1 VRISA
6 TIGGLALAAS
16 GCAVFFAASG
26 PKPIVQSGYDAF
38 IQGTLGNS
46 GANLFVSK
54 NGRVQTINQW
64 DLNGDG
70 YNDVLISN
78 DHDVYETVDAFVYW
92 NSAKGF
98 TSLLPDL
105 WRQSPLAQTIFDLTE
120 RKSGVTRLPAFGGG
134 RSIVADLNGDGYP
147 EIVFCNYIHNYPGNR
162 SAYVYW
168 GGPDG
173 YRSERK
179 TELPTV
185 WAAGVAAAD
194 LNGDGY
200 PELIFANQG
209 AEAGG
214 EDLYPDQGLD
224 SYIYWGSATGFD
236 AAHPTRLPARGA
248 RDVAVADINHDGYP
262 DIAFANHSPK
272 ASDIQVFLGGPAGY
286 SAAHSQTIALDDPT
300 SIRAADVNSDG
311 YADLLVA
318 TAAKPSTIG
327 PAGIRAGQ
335 RSEHSVYVFTGSA
348 QGVSGDRK
356 IELPALEARDMAV
369 GDFNHDGFADIAIA
383 NYSDGVSSAV
393 PSYIYWGSARG
404 FDRQHRSELPTLGAT
419 GVVAVDL
426 NGDTFPDLVFSNSND
441 GKTYDVPSYIYWG
454 SATGFAPY
462 LRSNIQSFGAASVT
476 AADLNRDGR
485 PDLVLVNQYSGDFG
499 EIDTNIF
506 WGNPHHYY
514 STASMTSLPGHGAY
528 GTTAADLNGDGYV
541 DLVLCNSYREGSYLY
556 WGGPDGFSAARREAL
571 PVGATYTSS
580 AADLNH
586 DGYLDLVFAGM
597 VDHKPVSYILW
608 GGPSGYTERN
618 RTVLPLKIRR
628 SPTHRIADLNHDG
641 YLDLIFV
648 DDYYP
653 MIHIFWGGPEGY
665 SEAHSWT
672 GSMAV
677 GANLELAD
685 LNGDG
690 YLDFVMAGMFDPVRR
705 SYNNST
711 YIYWGT
717 PAGTPSLEN
726 PVKLQSF
733 GSVECAI
740 ADLNRDGYL
749 DLVFSNYMSDSTRS
763 LPLFIYW
770 GSKDGYSNA
779 HRTDLPAESSAGVQT
794 LDLNGDG
801 YPEIIIHNHLKDGH
815 HTGSSYIYWNSP
827 QGFDRDRRTEL
838 PTLGP
843 HFSQRV
849 DPGNLYTRRL
859 EEDYISAPLELPAGA
874 VAGVLAWKGEE
885 PHGAKLK
892 FQFRSAPRRESLPQ
906 AKWGGSDGPGSF
918 YIQSGAAIQGAD
930 RADRWVQYRAV
941 FTSPD
946 AGAWPVITEVEIAL
960 RENSTAR

>member
-1 VRISA
+1 MLRWLLV
-6 TIGGLALAAS
+6 LAAAGS
-16 GCAVFFAASG
+16 AVFYAASG

-38 IQGTLGNS
+38 IQGSLGNS
-46 GANLFVSK
+46 GANLYVSK
-54 NGRVQTINQW
+54 TGRVQTINQW
-64 DLNGDG
+64 DLNHDG
-70 YNDVLISN
+70 YNDILISN

-98 TSLLPDL
+98 TSLIPDL
-105 WRQSPLAQTIFDLTE
+105 WRQSPLAQTIFDLNE
-120 RKSGVTRLPAFGGG
+120 RKSGLTRLPAFGGG

-162 SAYVYW
+162 SAFIYW
-168 GGPDG
+168 GAADG
-173 YRSERK
+173 YQLGRK

-200 PELIFANQG
+200 PDLIFANQG

-214 EDLYPDQGLD
+214 EDLYPDRGLD

-236 AAHPTRLPARGA
+236 AAHPMLLPTRGA
-248 RDVAVADINHDGYP
+248 RDVTVADVNHDGYL
-262 DIAFANHSPK
+262 DVAFVNHSPK
-272 ASDIQVFLGGPAGY
+272 ANDVQVFHGGPSGY
-286 SAAHSQTIALDDPT
+286 SEAHSQTIPLPDPN
-300 SIRAADVNSDG
+300 SIRSGDVNGDG

-327 PAGIRAGQ
+327 PAGTRSGQ
-335 RSEHSVYVFTGSA
+335 KSEHAVYVFTGSA
-348 QGVSGDRK
+348 QGISADRK
-356 IELPALEARDMAV
+356 IELPSLEARDMAV
-369 GDFNHDGFADIAIA
+369 GDFNRDGFADIAIA
-383 NYSDGVSSAV
+383 NNSDGVSSAV
-393 PSYIYWGSARG
+393 PSFVYWGSDHG
-404 FDRQHRSELPTLGAT
+404 FDRKRRSDLPTLGAT
-419 GVVAVDL
+419 GVAAADL
-426 NGDTFPDLVFSNSND
+426 NGDSFPDLAFSNSND

-476 AADLNRDGR
+476 TADMDHDGR
-485 PDLVLVNQYSGDFG
+485 PDLVVVNQYSGTFAG
-499 EIDTNIF
+499 IDTNIF

-514 STASMTSLPGHGAY
+514 STASMTSLPGMGTY
-528 GTTAADLNGDGYV
+528 GTTAADLNGDGFV
-541 DLVLCNSYREGSYLY
+541 DLVLCGSYNNGTYVY
-556 WGGPDGFSAARREAL
+556 WGGPDGFSAARRETL
-571 PVGATYTSS
+571 PVSATFTST
-580 AADLNH
+580 AADFNH
-586 DGYLDLVFAGM
+586 DGYLDLAFSAT
-597 VDHKPVSYILW
+597 VDRKPVAYVLW
-608 GGPSGYTERN
+608 GGPNGYSEAKKT
-618 RTVLPLKIRR
+618 TLPLKIRR
-628 SPTHRIADLNHDG
+628 SPTHRAADLNHDG

-677 GANLELAD
+677 GGNLELAD

-690 YLDFVMAGMFDPVRR
+690 YLDFIVAGMFDPARR
-705 SYNNST
+705 SYDT
-711 YIYWGT
+711 ATHIYWGT
-717 PAGTPSLEN
+717 PAGTPSMDN
-726 PVKLQSF
+726 PVKLESF

-770 GSKDGYSNA
+770 GGKDGYSKA

-815 HTGSSYIYWNSP
+815 HAGPSYIYWNGP
-827 QGFDRDRRTEL
+827 KGFDRERRTEL

-849 DPGNLYTRRL
+849 DPGNLYTRKL
-859 EEDYISAPLELPAGA
+859 EEEYVSAPLNFPSGNRP
-874 VAGVLAWKGEE
+874 GSLAWKGEE

-892 FQFRSAPRRESLPQ
+892 FQVRTAARREGLERE
-906 AKWGGSDGPGSF
+906 KWRGPDGPDSF
-918 YIQSGAAIQGAD
+918 YAQSGAAIHGGGNEDQ
-930 RADRWVQYRAV
+930 WIEYRAV

-946 AGAWPVITEVEIAL
+946 AGAWPVLTGVEIGF
-960 RENSTAR
+960 R